1 MKVEELC
8 YEDKVNREVFE
19 GLKDLE
25 VLVLSNADRETLLD
39 QIKKMKMKYDE
50 IPF

>member
-1 MKVEELC
+1 MKIQELS
-8 YEDKVNREVFE
+8 YEDKVSKEVFE
-19 GLKDLE
+19 GLRDLE

-39 QIKKMKMKYDE
+39 QIKKMKIRYDE